1 MKRKNESARTNIRQR
16 VYAVIKDVTTPEGA
30 RGVCIVGV
38 HDSRK
43 KAGKCKERSEMI
55 SEIKRSVENFMH
67 DARRVGSEVVT
78 KHHIQSFTLNDD
90 LLNIAE
96 GMV

>member
-1 MKRKNESARTNIRQR
+1 MKRKDESIRTNIRQR

-43 KAGKCKERSEMI
+43 KADKCKERSEII
-55 SEIKRSVENFMH
+55 SEMKRSVENFMY
-67 DARRVGSEVVT
+67 DARRVGSGVVT
-78 KHHIQSFTLNDD
+78 KHYIQSFVLNDD
-90 LLNIAE
+90 LLDIAE
-96 GMV
+96 GLV